1 MIDVEVVY
9 ATPKKQT
16 LLIVHVPPKSNV
28 ADAIKY
34 SGILLQFPELKLE
47 TLNVGIFS
55 MPCELGR
62 EVKPNERI
70 EIYRPLQNDPKEA
83 RRQRA
88 LKR

>member
-9 ATPKKQT
+9 ATPEKQT
-16 LLIVHVPPKSNV
+16 LLLVHVPQKSTV
-28 ADAIKY
+28 AEAIKF
-34 SGILLQFPELKLE
+34 SGILSQFPELKFD

-55 MPCELGR
+55 TPCELER
-62 EVKPNERI
+62 ELKQSERV

-88 LKR
+88 LKK